1 MKWFISLLSEKR
13 IMYICPTCNRG
24 FKNEENNIQ
33 KHFLSCWKEQHP
45 GHKSKPAPR
54 SEDIETKQID
64 NGVLDFFNGMRVK
77 ND

>member
-24 FKNEENNIQ
+24 FKNKENIQ

-64 NGVLDFFNGMRVK
+64 NGVLDFFNEMRVK

>member
-24 FKNEENNIQ
+24 FKNKENIQ
-33 KHFLSCWKEQHP
+33 KHFLNCWKEQHP

-64 NGVLDFFNGMRVK
+64 NGVLDFFNEMRVK